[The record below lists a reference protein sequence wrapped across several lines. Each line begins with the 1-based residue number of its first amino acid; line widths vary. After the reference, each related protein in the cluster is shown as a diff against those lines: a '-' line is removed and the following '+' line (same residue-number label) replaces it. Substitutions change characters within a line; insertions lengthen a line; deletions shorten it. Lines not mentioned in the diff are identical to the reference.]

1 MGTSGDAHFLITYN
15 VGFECKN
22 KMQCNVIK
30 CSYNFAEGHLKVEG
44 LRESHLMPVPR
55 QSYTRLISPQQ
66 KTNLALANEFD
77 LHASDWCFHFHT
89 IWIRLFKEITTF
101 LPWFGV
107 ILLDYPTLNT
117 TFFFCLGKKKSM
129 CLWEFLIQVR
139 YQIHLEKAN
148 ELSNSSLLFSWQIT
162 YSLTPGV
169 FILRNIRDGQRQW
182 LFALQ
187 DSGSC
192 TKIHFLN
199 MSQHLKK
206 CCTCSTGSGVSHPHA
221 HKCISMDGC
230 LQLNKFHL

>member
-1 MGTSGDAHFLITYN
+1 MVWSYLVGLSYIKYN
-15 VGFECKN
+15 
-22 KMQCNVIK
+22 
-30 CSYNFAEGHLKVEG
+30 
-44 LRESHLMPVPR
+44 
-55 QSYTRLISPQQ
+55 
-66 KTNLALANEFD
+66 
-77 LHASDWCFHFHT
+77 
-89 IWIRLFKEITTF
+89 
-101 LPWFGV
+101 
-107 ILLDYPTLNT
+107 
-117 TFFFCLGKKKSM
+117 FFFCLGKKKSM

-206 CCTCSTGSGVSHPHA
+206 GSEVSHPHA
-221 HKCISMDGC
+221 HGAYLWMDAC
-230 LQLNKFHL
+230 SSTSFIFKEIDHLVEKKRPLNCTKIRDP